1 MAYQITREKARRFL
15 LRRHG
20 LLGEKRF
27 RGADGVCTFVR
38 LCGCVQFDPVDVCG
52 RSPDISLF
60 SRVEGYEKSV
70 LRDLLYRD
78 RALVE
83 YFDKNLALIPVSD
96 WRYFSRV
103 RAGNQNYWRMTAE
116 MEEAADKIRGMIA
129 RQGPLNAKDIDMD
142 ARVDWM
148 WGRKAKL
155 SSAVLEAMYLRGE
168 LGVHHRERSIRW
180 YDLIENLIPREELD
194 AADPNST
201 DEALFRWWVLRRVG
215 AVGLLWNRA
224 SDAWLGVR
232 GMKAGERGAAF
243 QTLLSEGELT
253 ALTVEGLR
261 CPLYMKSC
269 ELPLL
274 EEACAGARYE
284 PRMEFLAPLDAF
296 LWDRKLIEALFDFSY
311 KWEIYTPREKRKY
324 GHYTLPVLFGERLVG
339 RTEMACDRAAGVLEV
354 KDLWLEDGVSLD
366 AALRKSL
373 SAAYA
378 RFAAFNECDAI
389 RNLIF

>member
-1 MAYQITREKARRFL
+1 MAYQITREQARRFL

-70 LRDLLYRD
+70 LQDLLYRD

-96 WRYFSRV
+96 WRYFSRT

-116 MEEAADKIRGMIA
+116 MEDAAVKIRAMIA
-129 RQGPLNAKDIDMD
+129 RQGPLNARDLDMD

-168 LGVHHRERSIRW
+168 LGVHHRERSVRW

-194 AADPNST
+194 AADPNGT
-201 DEALFRWWVLRRVG
+201 DEALFRWWVRRRVG

-232 GMKAGERGAAF
+232 GLKAGERDAAF
-243 QTLLSEGELT
+243 QTLLSAGELT

-274 EEACAGARYE
+274 DEVCAGARYE

-354 KDLWLEDGVSLD
+354 KGLWLEDGVLPD
-366 AALRKSL
+366 DALRKNL
-373 SAAYA
+373 SAADA
-378 RFAAFNECDAI
+378 RFAVFNECDAV